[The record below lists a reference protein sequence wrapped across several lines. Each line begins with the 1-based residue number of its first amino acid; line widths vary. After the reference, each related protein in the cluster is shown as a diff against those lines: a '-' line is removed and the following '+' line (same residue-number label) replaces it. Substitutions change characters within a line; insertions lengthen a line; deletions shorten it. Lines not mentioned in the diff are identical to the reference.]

1 MSISLPNLDD
11 RTYAELVEQ
20 ARALIPIEYP
30 EWTDHN
36 PSDTGIILI
45 ELLAWLTEM
54 TLYRVNQVPD
64 RNVETFLKLLNEPGK
79 NLDENLHIA
88 IRETILELRQR
99 YRAVTPED
107 FEQLVLKD
115 WEQSSLIKRV
125 EVLPQR
131 NLELTKTD
139 EKYAFF
145 PGHISLVIVS
155 DNEQVKE
162 DQIPKL
168 CTKLKD
174 WLNDRKLLTT
184 RLHVVQPNYLKVN
197 INAQLYLEDGAVPNT
212 VQTNAQAEIR
222 TCFDPLQSETYWD
235 GKGWPFG
242 RNVYV
247 SELYALLDK
256 VSGVDYVSNVELST
270 PDKTDKDKS
279 TSEISLQ
286 DDELVHV
293 GELTFNFK
301 DRLGNDWE

>member
-1 MSISLPNLDD
+1 MSIPLPNLDD
-11 RTYAELVEQ
+11 RTYADLVEQ

-64 RNVETFLKLLNEPGK
+64 RNVETFLKLLNEPEK
-79 NLDENLHIA
+79 KLDQDLHIA

-99 YRAVTPED
+99 YRAITPED
-107 FEQLVLKD
+107 FEQLVLQD

-125 EVLPQR
+125 KVLPQR
-131 NLELTKTD
+131 NLEGTEIDK
-139 EKYAFF
+139 KYGFA
-145 PGHISLVIVS
+145 PGHISLVVVP
-155 DNEQVKE
+155 DNKQVKK
-162 DQIPKL
+162 DQIPQL
-168 CTKLKD
+168 CTQLKD
-174 WLNDRKLLTT
+174 WLNKRKLLTT
-184 RLHVVQPNYLKVN
+184 RLHVVQPNYVKVN
-197 INAQLYLEDGAVPNT
+197 IKADLYLEDGAVRNT
-212 VQTNAQAEIR
+212 VQDKAQTEII
-222 TCFDPLQSETYWD
+222 TCFDPVRSGTYWD

-247 SELYALLDK
+247 SEVYALLDK
-256 VSGVDYVSNVELST
+256 VSGVDYVSNVEVST

-279 TSEISLQ
+279 TTEISLQ
-286 DDELVHV
+286 DDELVQV

-301 DRLGNDWE
+301 DRWGNDWK

>member
-64 RNVETFLKLLNEPGK
+64 RNVETFLKLINEPEK
-79 NLDENLHIA
+79 KLDEDLHIA

-107 FEQLVLKD
+107 FEHLVLKD
-115 WEQSSLIKRV
+115 WEQASLIKRV

-131 NLELTKTD
+131 NLEVTEID
-139 EKYAFF
+139 QKYAFV
-145 PGHISLVIVS
+145 PGHISLVVVP

-162 DQIPKL
+162 DQVPQL
-168 CTKLKD
+168 CTQLKD

-184 RLHVVQPNYLKVN
+184 RLHVVQPNYVKVN
-197 INAQLYLEDGAVPNT
+197 INAQLYLEDGAVRNT

-222 TCFDPLQSETYWD
+222 TCFDPLQSKTYWD

-301 DRLGNDWE
+301 E

>member
-64 RNVETFLKLLNEPGK
+64 RNVETFLKLLNEPEK
-79 NLDENLHIA
+79 KLDEDLHIA
-88 IRETILELRQR
+88 IRESILELRQR

-107 FEQLVLKD
+107 FEQLVLND

-131 NLELTKTD
+131 NLDLTKID
-139 EKYAFF
+139 EKYAFA
-145 PGHISLVIVS
+145 PGHISLVVLP
-155 DNEQVKE
+155 DNKQVKE
-162 DQIPKL
+162 DQIPQL
-168 CTKLKD
+168 CTQLKD
-174 WLNDRKLLTT
+174 WLNGRKLLTT
-184 RLHVVQPNYLKVN
+184 RLHVVQPNYVKVN
-197 INAQLYLEDGAVPNT
+197 VNADLYLEDGADSNK
-212 VQTNAQAEIR
+212 VQENAQAEII
-222 TCFDPLQSETYWD
+222 TCFDPVRSETYWD

-256 VSGVDYVSNVELST
+256 VSKVDYVSKVELST

-279 TSEISLQ
+279 TTEISLQ
-286 DDELVHV
+286 DDELVQV
-293 GELTFNFK
+293 GALTFNFK
-301 DRLGNDWE
+301 E